1 MDELLALVSTL
12 LAHPAVK
19 AGSLL
24 MSVVSFGIA
33 IYSLRKIHQ
42 VTTAQVQHMRTEH
55 LRYLNDKRSEIDLVT
70 LKDIDVAEMVAQNFH
85 MSGGAPEARTEAL
98 LCLYL
103 NVAASA
109 YAARKNELI
118 THEEYEKHMRFILD
132 DYAGDPDYL
141 WSVIRANSYPAGFEK
156 QCRQYL
162 AAARKTGP
170 ARAAHQSRSAVPQP
184 VG

>member
-1 MDELLALVSTL
+1 MDELLALISTV
-12 LAHPAVK
+12 LAHPMVK
-19 AGSLL
+19 AGSLA
-24 MSVVSFGIA
+24 MSVVSFAIA
-33 IYSLRKIHQ
+33 LYSLRKIHQ

-55 LRYLNDKRSEIDLVT
+55 LRYLNDKRSEIDLLT
-70 LKDIDVAEMVAQNFH
+70 LKDREIADLVSRNFAIN
-85 MSGGAPEARTEAL
+85 GGVEEARGEAL

-118 THEEYEKHMRFILD
+118 SHEEYEKHMRFILD

-156 QCRQYL
+156 QCRQFL

-170 ARAAHQSRSAVPQP
+170 ARTAQRPRAATPQSVA
-184 VG
+184 

>member
-12 LAHPAVK
+12 LAHPLVK
-19 AGSLL
+19 AGSLA
-24 MSVVSFGIA
+24 MSVISFAIA
-33 IYSLRKIHQ
+33 VYSLRKIHQ
-42 VTTAQVQHMRTEH
+42 VTTAQVQHMRAEH
-55 LRYLNDKRSEIDLVT
+55 LRYLNDKRSEIDLLT
-70 LKDIDVAEMVAQNFH
+70 LKDRDVADLVSESFAI
-85 MSGGAPEARTEAL
+85 GGGVEGARAEAL

-118 THEEYEKHMRFILD
+118 SHEEYEKHMRFILD

-162 AAARKTGP
+162 AAARKAGP
-170 ARAAHQSRSAVPQP
+170 ARAAQRVRPADPQP